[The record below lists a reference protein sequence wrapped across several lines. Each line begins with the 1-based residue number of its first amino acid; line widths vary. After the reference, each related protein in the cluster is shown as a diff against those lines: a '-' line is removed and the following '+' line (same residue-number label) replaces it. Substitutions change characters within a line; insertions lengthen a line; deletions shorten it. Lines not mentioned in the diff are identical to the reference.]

1 MLIIFLILI
10 TIFSFEMIKDINS
23 FLIIEKFFYGKLIS
37 VSSKIIE
44 MKCFLTKCQN
54 RTIFDVSEFESYLN
68 INDIILS
75 MKNFKEIENYYNNKF
90 NLNACGATLNDNP
103 RQLTY
108 ELCINN
114 TLTKKGNNTD
124 NLIKIIEDYINNIY
138 NQDEMN
144 YNNPN
149 FLRINLF
156 NSEFFQLIEFIFYNY
171 IYGIDKLLSNIIK
184 SSLSDYLDTKKK
196 IIITFIFFLILINFL
211 FFWLFMLI
219 YIPRLMHFINVTRSV
234 IKIIPTSIIMV
245 TQDLEKWIESK
256 YNNNFSF

>member
-1 MLIIFLILI
+1 MRLNHVF
-10 TIFSFEMIKDINS
+10 NN
-23 FLIIEKFFYGKLIS
+23 
-37 VSSKIIE
+37 
-44 MKCFLTKCQN
+44 QN
-54 RTIFDVSEFESYLN
+54 G
-68 INDIILS
+68 
-75 MKNFKEIENYYNNKF
+75 NN
-90 NLNACGATLNDNP
+90 LNDNFNP
-103 RQLTY
+103 IGYSTSP
-108 ELCINN
+108 NF
-114 TLTKKGNNTD
+114 G
-124 NLIKIIEDYINNIY
+124 
-138 NQDEMN
+138 N

-184 SSLSDYLDTKKK
+184 SSLSDYLDTKRK
-196 IIITFIFFLILINFL
+196 IIIAFIFFLILINFL
-211 FFWLFMLI
+211 YFWLFMLI